1 MKSIRCVRNEEKHMN
16 ARHGAGGE
24 ASLMAKMEVSR
35 GKVKIRFIVNGNATK
50 SLWGRRLETF
60 QGQIFFIFYCM
71 VSTVDFIVYMES
83 NLNNVCHPD
92 K

>member
-35 GKVKIRFIVNGNATK
+35 GKVKIRFIVNGNAAK
-50 SLWGRRLETF
+50 SLGGRRLETF
-60 QGQIFFIFYCM
+60 HEKKKCNCM
-71 VSTVDFIVYMES
+71 VSTVDFRV
-83 NLNNVCHPD
+83 
-92 K
+92 